1 MTSNVQSNL
10 ENMPEHANNIVRVT
24 VEQTM
29 YILYGQFK
37 RWISRNP
44 PDLEECRMLV

>member
-10 ENMPEHANNIVRVT
+10 ENMPEHCNNIVRVT

-29 YILYGQFK
+29 YMVNLRDGKVGIL
-37 RWISRNP
+37 
-44 PDLEECRMLV
+44 